1 MRRIVLLVAVAA
13 LMAVMMAASAMPAF
27 AAAEP
32 KGTNSQGNFVGQ
44 VQSSFTANGTGPYGH
59 SHTAQYDGRSFGDAM
74 SFAARLH

>member
-1 MRRIVLLVAVAA
+1 MLLVAVAA

-27 AAAEP
+27 AAEP